1 MYFFLASKKAE
12 RLGTLST
19 RLICLSVASG
29 WSITI
34 TPLSAMG
41 QLWSSSPIS
50 WTFLISGW
58 KQQHLHSLDQ
68 RWWQNWKS
76 PGVSPN
82 LCFLSSSNVFVSTQF
97 PIVNLFMLKIPRVVS
112 FSLYECSLIWFP
124 IFSVNNTNIY
134 SLAKNKNLG
143 VTLDPLFFSSHL
155 AFDPGESQPG
165 YSSKMYAEL
174 HSLTPQYK
182 IHTPYFSLEGLETLT
197 LTHLNELR
205 PSAISLLQL

>member
-19 RLICLSVASG
+19 RLICLSFASG
-29 WSITI
+29 WSIAI

-68 RWWQNWKS
+68 RCWQNRKS
-76 PGVSPN
+76 PGISPN
-82 LCFLSSSNVFVSTQF
+82 LCFLSSSDVFVSTQF
-97 PIVNLFMLKIPRVVS
+97 PILNLFLLKIPRVVS

-134 SLAKNKNLG
+134 SLAKNQNLG
-143 VTLDPLFFSSHL
+143 VILDPLFSSSHL
-155 AFDPGESQPG
+155 AFDPGKSQPG
-165 YSSKMYAEL
+165 YSSKMCAES
-174 HSLTPQYK
+174 HSLAPQVQD
-182 IHTPYFSLEGLETLT
+182 P
-197 LTHLNELR
+197 N
-205 PSAISLLQL
+205 PLLQPVRSWNPNPHPP